1 MTIQPAEDSNLR
13 ILTQLL
19 DRAILS
25 AKLGQQF
32 GGSRDTY
39 SVLGYKKTLTFSDF
53 YQRYRR
59 QNIARRIVTAPPA
72 ATWRHTPILKED
84 ENPDQDT
91 AFEAA
96 WKNLERR
103 LRVTAA
109 LEQVDRLAG
118 IGRYG
123 VLLIGV
129 RGEGDLA
136 VPLRRGSL
144 SNPDQVIFL
153 RAYTEASADIKTFI
167 TDPQDERFGQVG
179 TYEITTG
186 NQSETTRVSSFTARR
201 RVHWT
206 RVIHVAEETE
216 ENDVYG
222 TPRLEP
228 VDTAVR

>member
-1 MTIQPAEDSNLR
+1 MTIQPSEDSNLR

-32 GGSRDTY
+32 GGARDTY
-39 SVLGYKKTLTFSDF
+39 SVLGYKKALTFSDF

-91 AFEAA
+91 QFEAA
-96 WKNLERR
+96 WKSLERR

-144 SNPDQVIFL
+144 SNPEQVIFL
-153 RAYTEASADIKTFI
+153 RAYTEASADIKMFI
-167 TDPQDERFGQVG
+167 TDPQDERFGQVS

-186 NQSETTRVSSFTARR
+186 NQSETSGVSSFTARR

-206 RVIHVAEETE
+206 
-216 ENDVYG
+216 G
-222 TPRLEP
+222 
-228 VDTAVR
+228 

>member
-13 ILTQLL
+13 VLAQLL
-19 DRAILS
+19 DRALLS

-72 ATWRHTPILKED
+72 ATWRHTPTLKED

-96 WKNLERR
+96 WKSLERR

-129 RGEGDLA
+129 RG
-136 VPLRRGSL
+136 
-144 SNPDQVIFL
+144 L
-153 RAYTEASADIKTFI
+153 RATSLFPFAVVRCRTL
-167 TDPQDERFGQVG
+167 
-179 TYEITTG
+179 
-186 NQSETTRVSSFTARR
+186 TR
-201 RVHWT
+201 
-206 RVIHVAEETE
+206 
-216 ENDVYG
+216 
-222 TPRLEP
+222 
-228 VDTAVR
+228 

>member
-1 MTIQPAEDSNLR
+1 MGTTNEEAGLR
-13 ILTQLL
+13 TLTAVL
-19 DRAILS
+19 DRAIL
-25 AKLGQQF
+25 ATRLGQQF

-39 SVLGYKKTLTFSDF
+39 SVLGYKRTLTFNDF

-96 WKNLERR
+96 WKSLERR

-136 VPLRRGSL
+136 VPLRRGLL

-186 NQSETTRVSSFTARR
+186 NQSETTGVSSFAARR

-222 TPRLEP
+222 TPRLERACGH
-228 VDTAVR
+228 VV